1 VIYAFLGYTAL
12 KSGFSE
18 SLGATF
24 ACVAR
29 RHSLNPIV
37 RIPYFYRLQWLMLNA
52 LDLLKI
58 KVYTSTPLKWSCF
71 CILENGI
78 VF

>member
-24 ACVAR
+24 GCVAR
-29 RHSLNPIV
+29 RHSLNPIGV
-37 RIPYFYRLQWLMLNA
+37 IPYFYRLQRLMLNA
-52 LDLLKI
+52 LDLLRA
-58 KVYTSTPLKWSCF
+58 KVYKSTPLKSSCF